1 VRQRILAPIA
11 ALILAVA
18 GAATAAAAAGVFES
32 NDSGVDTPHDVLER
46 ATGVTTSTPSPS
58 LPAASLPTTTLPDDD
73 DPAEREAEDE
83 QVVNLAAGATQTFA
97 AGNAGSVSV
106 RRDGDSLAVLAVT
119 ANPGFA
125 SEVEQASGTEIEVLP
140 APAPATRLDN
150 SGPGSVNSGP
160 GDVNDDQRGTS
171 RTTTASKLA
180 TTTRD
185 PVLRDPVLRDRT
197 VRDPVTRDRVTS
209 GSGGSGSGHSG
220 SGGGEG

>member
-1 VRQRILAPIA
+1 LPF
-11 ALILAVA
+11 A
-18 GAATAAAAAGVFES
+18 GAATAPAAAGVFES
-32 NDSGVDTPHDVLER
+32 NDSGVDIPHDVLER
-46 ATGVTTSTPSPS
+46 ATDMTTSTPSPS
-58 LPAASLPTTTLPDDD
+58 LAASLPTTTLPDDD
-73 DPAEREAEDE
+73 DPVEREAEDE
-83 QVVNLAAGATQTFA
+83 QVVNLAAGAAQTFA
-97 AGNAGSVSV
+97 AGNAGSVSL
-106 RRDGDSLAVLAVT
+106 RRDGNSLTVLAVT